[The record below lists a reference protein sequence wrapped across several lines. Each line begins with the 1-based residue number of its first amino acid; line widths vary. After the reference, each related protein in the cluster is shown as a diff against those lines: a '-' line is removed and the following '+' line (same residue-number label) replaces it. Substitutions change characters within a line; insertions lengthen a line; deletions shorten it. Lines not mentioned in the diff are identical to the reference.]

1 MSQYFRKLPNLNY
14 PSLLKTRESNT
25 DFIQTKNLFRRVKVR
40 EDLFANFMQFDKYK
54 IIGDERPDNVAQK
67 VYDNDDLDWVVLLS
81 NNIVDLNN
89 EWPLTQFQ
97 LNEFL
102 NDKYTPQELVSIHHY
117 ETLELRDSKN
127 QLILPAGLVVDEDF
141 NLEYLSGGQIKST
154 NSLVQGRPIRA
165 VTFFDYEN
173 DLRIFRIE
181 YNADNTDTLQIKD
194 IEYYKSVSWHVHSLK
209 DMTDG
214 YIIFNCVRTRGR
226 DDARRRAY
234 D

>member
-54 IIGDERPDNVAQK
+54 IVGDERPDNVAQK
-67 VYDNDDLDWVVLLS
+67 VYDNDDLDWIILLS

-102 NDKYTPQELVSIHHY
+102 NEKYSPQELVSIHHY
-117 ETLELRDSKN
+117 ETLELRDNKN
-127 QLILPAGLVVDEDF
+127 QLILPAGIVVDENF
-141 NLEYLSGGQIKST
+141 NLEYLSGGQVKST
-154 NSLVQGRPIRA
+154 NSLVDGRPIKA
-165 VTFFDYEN
+165 VTFYDYEN
-173 DLRIFRIE
+173 DLNDKKRNINVLKPELLGVFIRDFERIMKYDKSSQYVNRRLKRTENPRI
-181 YNADNTDTLQIKD
+181 K
-194 IEYYKSVSWHVHSLK
+194 
-209 DMTDG
+209 
-214 YIIFNCVRTRGR
+214 
-226 DDARRRAY
+226 
-234 D
+234 

>member
-54 IIGDERPDNVAQK
+54 VVGDERPDNVAQK
-67 VYDNDDLDWVVLLS
+67 VYDNDDLDWIVLIS

-89 EWPLTQFQ
+89 EWPLTQSQ

-117 ETLELRDSKN
+117 ETLELRDSRN
-127 QLILPAGLVVDEDF
+127 QLILPAGIVVDEDF
-141 NLEYLSGGQIKST
+141 NLEYLSGGQVKST
-154 NSLVQGRPIRA
+154 NSLVDGRPVKA
-165 VTFFDYEN
+165 VTFYDYEN
-173 DLRIFRIE
+173 DLNDKKRNINILKQEFLGIF
-181 YNADNTDTLQIKD
+181 IKD
-194 IEYYKSVSWHVHSLK
+194 FERIMKYDKSSQYVNRKLK
-209 DMTDG
+209 
-214 YIIFNCVRTRGR
+214 RTENPRIK
-226 DDARRRAY
+226 
-234 D
+234 

>member
-54 IIGDERPDNVAQK
+54 VVGDERPDNVAQK
-67 VYDNDDLDWVVLLS
+67 VYDNDDLDWIVLIS

-89 EWPLTQFQ
+89 EWPLTQSQ

-127 QLILPAGLVVDEDF
+127 QLILPAGIVVDENF
-141 NLEYLSGGQIKST
+141 NLEYLSGGQVKST
-154 NSLVQGRPIRA
+154 NSLVDGRPVKA
-165 VTFFDYEN
+165 VTFYDYEN
-173 DLRIFRIE
+173 DLNDKKRNINVLKPELLGVFIRDFERIMKYDKSSQYVNRRLKRTENPRI
-181 YNADNTDTLQIKD
+181 K
-194 IEYYKSVSWHVHSLK
+194 
-209 DMTDG
+209 
-214 YIIFNCVRTRGR
+214 
-226 DDARRRAY
+226 
-234 D
+234 

>member
-54 IIGDERPDNVAQK
+54 VVGDERPDNVAQK
-67 VYDNDDLDWVVLLS
+67 VYDNDDLDWIVLIS

-117 ETLELRDSKN
+117 ETLELRDSRN
-127 QLILPAGLVVDEDF
+127 QLILPAGIVVDEDF
-141 NLEYLSGGQIKST
+141 NLEYLSGGQVKST
-154 NSLVQGRPIRA
+154 NSLVDGRPVKA
-165 VTFFDYEN
+165 VTFYDYEN
-173 DLRIFRIE
+173 SLNDKKRAINTLKQDFLGIF
-181 YNADNTDTLQIKD
+181 
-194 IEYYKSVSWHVHSLK
+194 LK
-209 DMTDG
+209 DFERIMKYDKSSQ
-214 YIIFNCVRTRGR
+214 YVNRKLKRTENPRIK
-226 DDARRRAY
+226 
-234 D
+234 

>member
-54 IIGDERPDNVAQK
+54 VVGDERPDNVAQK
-67 VYDNDDLDWVVLLS
+67 VYDNDDLDWIVLIS

-117 ETLELRDSKN
+117 ETLELRDSRN
-127 QLILPAGLVVDEDF
+127 QLILPAGIVVDEDF
-141 NLEYLSGGQIKST
+141 NLEYLSGGQVKST
-154 NSLVQGRPIRA
+154 NSLVDGRPVKA
-165 VTFFDYEN
+165 VTFYDYEN
-173 DLRIFRIE
+173 SQNDKKRNINVLKQEFLGIF
-181 YNADNTDTLQIKD
+181 IKD
-194 IEYYKSVSWHVHSLK
+194 FERIMKYDKSSQYVNRRLK
-209 DMTDG
+209 
-214 YIIFNCVRTRGR
+214 RTENPRIK
-226 DDARRRAY
+226 
-234 D
+234 

>member
-25 DFIQTKNLFRRVKVR
+25 DFVQTKNLFRRVKVR

-54 IIGDERPDNVAQK
+54 IVGDERPDNVAQK
-67 VYDNDDLDWVVLLS
+67 VYDNDDLDWVILLS

-117 ETLELRDSKN
+117 ETLELRDSRN
-127 QLILPAGLVVDEDF
+127 QMILPAGIVVDEDF
-141 NLEYLSGGQIKST
+141 NLEYLSGGQVKST
-154 NSLVQGRPIRA
+154 NSLVDGRPVKA
-165 VTFFDYEN
+165 VTFYDYEN
-173 DLRIFRIE
+173 DLNDKKRNINVLKPELLGVFIRDFERIMKYDKSSQYVNRRLKRTENPRI
-181 YNADNTDTLQIKD
+181 K
-194 IEYYKSVSWHVHSLK
+194 
-209 DMTDG
+209 
-214 YIIFNCVRTRGR
+214 
-226 DDARRRAY
+226 
-234 D
+234 

>member
-25 DFIQTKNLFRRVKVR
+25 DFVQTKNLFRRVKVR

-54 IIGDERPDNVAQK
+54 IVGDERPDNVAQK
-67 VYDNDDLDWVVLLS
+67 VYDNDDLDWIILLS

-102 NDKYTPQELVSIHHY
+102 NEKYSPQELVSIHHY

-127 QLILPAGLVVDEDF
+127 QLILPAGIVVDEDF
-141 NLEYLSGGQIKST
+141 NLEYLSGGQVKST
-154 NSLVQGRPIRA
+154 NSLVDGRPVKA
-165 VTFFDYEN
+165 VTFYDYEN
-173 DLRIFRIE
+173 NLNDKKRNINVLKPELLGIFIRDFERIMKYDKSSQYVNRRLKRTENPRI
-181 YNADNTDTLQIKD
+181 K
-194 IEYYKSVSWHVHSLK
+194 
-209 DMTDG
+209 
-214 YIIFNCVRTRGR
+214 
-226 DDARRRAY
+226 
-234 D
+234 